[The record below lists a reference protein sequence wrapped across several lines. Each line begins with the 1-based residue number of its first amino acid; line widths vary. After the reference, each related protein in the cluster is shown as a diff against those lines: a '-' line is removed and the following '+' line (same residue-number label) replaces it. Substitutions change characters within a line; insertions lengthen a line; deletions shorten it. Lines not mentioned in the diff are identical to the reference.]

1 MTPDQPS
8 RPFTAASFNQY
19 LAEGKLMASRCE
31 GCGAVHLPPRAIC
44 PACHSANLQW
54 QEESDSATL
63 AAFTVIY
70 VAPSAQIALGYGRE
84 KPYLSG
90 IVQTPGGQKISARIE
105 GFDPLQ
111 PESIHVGAP
120 LQRVSDSPALTYRA
134 VTEA

>member
-54 QEESDSATL
+54 QEESDSAAL
-63 AAFTVIY
+63 LAFTVIY
-70 VAPSAQIALGYGRE
+70 VAPSAQIAQGYGRE
-84 KPYLSG
+84 KPYISG
-90 IVQTPGGQKISARIE
+90 IVQTASGQKISARIQ
-105 GFDPLQ
+105 GFDPFK
-111 PESIHVGAP
+111 PESIQIGAA
-120 LQRVSDSPALTYRA
+120 LQRVSDSPALTYQV
-134 VTEA
+134 VTKA